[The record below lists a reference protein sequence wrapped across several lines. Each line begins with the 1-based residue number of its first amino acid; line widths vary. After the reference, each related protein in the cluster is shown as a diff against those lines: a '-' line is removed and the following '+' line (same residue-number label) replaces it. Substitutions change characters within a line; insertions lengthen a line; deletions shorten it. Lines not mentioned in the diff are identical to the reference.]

1 MRLTSTD
8 SDRLELRQPFTVLRV
23 FFGFMLTPI
32 GLSMLVGS
40 VWMLV
45 APANI
50 IPEGAPGFLRTVG
63 FGMDLSGAVM
73 IFLVGLLFTV
83 VGLVLFGLRCVVV
96 IDRKAMEAT
105 IRWSLW
111 TPLGRICAKKSTVG
125 LGSARA
131 VLALREEKHRSEG
144 EKSWLFA
151 LAVKREDGTQ
161 IPLLEYASDQPCSLL
176 TTDARRVARFLKID
190 LVDMRKDGELYR
202 SSPEG
207 EPLADRLARDGVA
220 SDLPDAPAG
229 SRVRHSISDDEI
241 AITIPPPRSMIQ
253 DIVLTALE
261 IGLPPGLTFWLFHM
275 LDAGLNEGL
284 KFVFTAFAGLFSL
297 GFLAMLRVQA
307 RMDST
312 TREHVLV
319 TPERVHVKRSGFLVS
334 GSFDSPVR
342 DVLRAGIEPLTA
354 EHRSPQVIMVES
366 RSGAFHFGRHLS
378 PEERNWL
385 VSAIKKMLVQLP
397 K

>member
-105 IRWSLW
+105 IR
-111 TPLGRICAKKSTVG
+111 
-125 LGSARA
+125 
-131 VLALREEKHRSEG
+131 RSEG